1 MKNANTDTAQFLP
14 SAEEALNRI
23 RRRQPRNQ
31 APSDSQGAAARLNRS
46 RNAMRSFRN

>member
-1 MKNANTDTAQFLP
+1 MKSVSVDTAQFLP

-31 APSDSQGAAARLNRS
+31 AQSDSQGAAARLHRS
-46 RNAMRSFRN
+46 RNAMRVFRN

>member
-1 MKNANTDTAQFLP
+1 MKNASANTAQFLP

-31 APSDSQGAAARLNRS
+31 AQSDSQGAAARLNRS
-46 RNAMRSFRN
+46 RNAMRGFRN